1 MQLKMKFFISKLVL
15 ILLFLKPYTTFTK
28 CNIPVLNK
36 FMLTGMS
43 HSIYDK
49 MLLCGHVHDKCCSV
63 ADEIKISKLWSH
75 NTKPLLSSYVDG
87 SIYYISRIMS
97 QFWQM
102 AKLDPRAMNLKYIV
116 KKKIPFQREYCI
128 TKTEFEGQIST
139 NQLKVATDHAHTKL
153 NSYNKKKKIYEKV
166 DTSKYT
172 HDKTFKERHWGVEI
186 DPAAHNNYNGRH
198 SVMGLE
204 DTTSTVQTVICK
216 KRNEEFWKD
225 FIIINQKKAE
235 YCYGIYDKMLAFD
248 NNRFSIF
255 IKNVKSGLMTMIKY
269 KGAFYCSLCDA
280 HQQKYIDVT
289 KNELVF
295 DKKYCQSTLRSNE
308 SVIKFLHIIFI
319 EYSDMLMQ
327 YMSCFET
334 DAKVYNL
341 PFQNF
346 LARFKRR
353 IPLIKKCYANLEEE
367 SFMENCWFLCKT
379 YDPFDISSFFEGDM
393 ELYKRIYLA
402 LYSFI
407 RKMEMMD
414 REEAKIKSNIVSDN
428 VDGLLIEPLNA
439 SHSISKKYYVSDE
452 IRKDLLGS
460 LNTNYEPNRDEVK
473 MAHEIFKLYNDK
485 LGLKEMETLGEKFK
499 KLDAIKK
506 AKIKALVSQAKLL
519 QKAVEKEEVKRVKAG
534 KEPKFDKA
542 LPKTKVDKKQEN
554 ASGLKDNFKDLG
566 MVKNKNVNYM
576 PRMLRLKSFKKVKL
590 IQNKTSVEIRRL
602 EEKKEIE
609 KKQEEKKQDGEKEE
623 KTEEEKK
630 REEKK
635 EKEFEVLHSRIEP
648 GAEVFEKNE
657 DSVELGNLFLTWGD
671 DGINPVT
678 HISLIDFDI
687 DVTQIIQSKFK
698 KPEAIKTNVI
708 RMYLSFQPK
717 EVNTF
722 NHEINEVLM
731 GGDEMAEVAHEYL
744 HAKKQLREEEDQLLR
759 AKHEETLRKI
769 ATRHKLKIKARE
781 DKALL
786 KKLKKKQKDAK
797 LKALSENKVELNNHI
812 DQEGYDSNF
821 NGIQD
826 MFVKLFGT

>member
-1 MQLKMKFFISKLVL
+1 MKFLISKLVF
-15 ILLFLKPYTTFTK
+15 ILFFLRSYRSFTK
-28 CNIPVLNK
+28 CNVPVLNK

-87 SIYYISRIMS
+87 SIYYISRIMN
-97 QFWQM
+97 QFWEL
-102 AKLDPRAMNLKYIV
+102 AKLDPRAMNLKYLV
-116 KKKIPFQREYCI
+116 KKKIPFQQEYCT
-128 TKTEFEGQIST
+128 TKMEFEGVTSKT
-139 NQLKVATDHAHTKL
+139 QLKVATDHAYTKTF
-153 NSYNKKKKIYEKV
+153 SYNKTKKIHEKV
-166 DTSKYT
+166 DTKKYT
-172 HDKTFKERHWGVEI
+172 HDKSFDERHWNLKI
-186 DPAAHNNYNGRH
+186 DPASHANYKQRDT
-198 SVMGLE
+198 VMPFE
-204 DTTSTVQTVICK
+204 NDTSTVHTVVCK
-216 KRNEEFWKD
+216 KKNQEFWKD
-225 FIIINQKKAE
+225 FILINQKKAE

-248 NNRFSIF
+248 NKRFNLF

-269 KGAFYCSLCDA
+269 KGAFYCSICDA

-327 YMSCFET
+327 YMNCFET

-346 LARFKRR
+346 LVRFKRR

-367 SFMENCWFLCKT
+367 GFMESCWFLCRT
-379 YDPFDISSFFEGDM
+379 YDPFGISSFFEGDM

-402 LYSFI
+402 LYSFL
-407 RKMEMMD
+407 RKMEMMKM
-414 REEAKIKSNIVSDN
+414 EESKMESKVVSDN
-428 VDGLLIEPLNA
+428 VDGLLIEPLNP

-452 IRKDLLGS
+452 IRKDLLGA
-460 LNTNYEPNRDEVK
+460 LNTNKQPSRDEVK

-485 LGLKEMETLGEKFK
+485 LGLKEMEKLGERFK
-499 KLDAIKK
+499 LLDAKK
-506 AKIKALVSQAKLL
+506 RAKVKALVSQAKQL
-519 QKAVEKEEVKRVKAG
+519 QKAVEKEEEQRKKDG
-534 KEPKFDKA
+534 KPPKFEA
-542 LPKTKVDKKQEN
+542 SLPKPKEGEVPKKT
-554 ASGLKDNFKDLG
+554 ASGLEDNFKDLG
-566 MVKNKNVNYM
+566 MVKNKETNYL
-576 PRMLRLKSFKKVKL
+576 PIGLSERKLRLKSFKKVKL
-590 IQNKTSVEIRRL
+590 IQNRTSNEIRRL
-602 EEKKEIE
+602 EEKKKEAE
-609 KKQEEKKQDGEKEE
+609 SKNETDEDKKKD
-623 KTEEEKK
+623 
-630 REEKK
+630 KK
-635 EKEFEVLHSRIEP
+635 EIKKPEVKHSRIEP
-648 GAEVFEKNE
+648 GAEIFEKNE
-657 DSVELGNLFLTWGD
+657 DALELGNLHLTWGD
-671 DGINPVT
+671 DGINPVS
-678 HISLIDFDI
+678 HISLIDFDV
-687 DVTQIIQSKFK
+687 DVTDIIQSKFK
-698 KPEAIKTNVI
+698 KPEAIKTNII

-744 HAKKQLREEEDQLLR
+744 HAKKELRVETDKMKR
-759 AKHEETLRKI
+759 AKHEENLRKI
-769 ATRHKLKIKARE
+769 ATRHKLKIKSRE

-786 KKLKKKQKDAK
+786 KKLKQRQKDAK

-812 DQEGYDSNF
+812 DQEHYDSNF